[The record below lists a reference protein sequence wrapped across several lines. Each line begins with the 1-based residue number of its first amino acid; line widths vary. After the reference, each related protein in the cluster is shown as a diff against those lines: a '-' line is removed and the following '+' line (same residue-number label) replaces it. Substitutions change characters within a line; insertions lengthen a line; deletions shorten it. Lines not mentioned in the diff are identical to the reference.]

1 MDSTARGCGWV
12 QRALPYCGAIA
23 SLLYFGMDRLA
34 GRVMPGYDF
43 MSQSMSDLSAVG
55 TSARPLVVSINM
67 LATML
72 IIAFGIGIGVW
83 RMADRAFL
91 PRATAGL
98 VIGQALAGLSMIV
111 FFPTQFGER
120 PDASST
126 SVVIGA
132 LGVML
137 LVLAIGFGAAAF
149 RGWFRVLSIGI
160 LLTYAL
166 LAFLRFATVARSP
179 VEAAVSL
186 VGAQERTMFYIF
198 LLWVLALTV
207 YCLRSNVK
215 SNPIG
220 GIGVRQAH
228 RAD

>member
-34 GRVMPGYDF
+34 GWVMPGYDF
-43 MSQSMSDLSAVG
+43 MSQSMSDLSAIG
-55 TSARPLVVSINM
+55 TSTRPLVVSINVFAAM
-67 LATML
+67 F
-72 IIAFGIGIGVW
+72 IIAFGIGVW

-160 LLTYAL
+160 LLAYAL
-166 LAFLRFATVARSP
+166 LAYLRFATVARSP

-215 SNPIG
+215 SNPTDG
-220 GIGVRQAH
+220 VGVR
-228 RAD
+228 